1 MTGRYIQTWKIES
14 VGEHFA
20 TAVEIIVIQQEAT
33 VMAKTS
39 CMNITATLQ
48 KDKMAFTDNI
58 ACKDY

>member
-1 MTGRYIQTWKIES
+1 
-14 VGEHFA
+14 
-20 TAVEIIVIQQEAT
+20 
-33 VMAKTS
+33 MAKTS